1 MIFFVMWLGHNTIGT
16 FFCKTKNITP
26 ETIQSPSTS
35 LGTVILPKT
44 QRGKKAGGERPF
56 KIQMA

>member
-1 MIFFVMWLGHNTIGT
+1 MWLGHNTIGT
-16 FFCKTKNITP
+16 FFFCKTKNITP

-44 QRGKKAGGERPF
+44 QRGKKAQGERPF